1 MRLPKIAIDNHQVT
15 IIITIALA
23 LSGILSFMN
32 MPRSEDPQVSKS
44 GASIIVLYPGA
55 NPANLEQLVVEP
67 IEEALNGLEDINQI
81 NSTMLDGL
89 SMTGI
94 EFETGTDPDEKYSD
108 VIQKI
113 NSIRPD
119 LPSEIFSIRTIKWSV
134 SDVNILQ
141 LAILADSVA
150 YRTLEDEAERLKK
163 KLEKIDGVKNIK
175 IWAVPEQEIRVALN
189 MEKMAQQRISLNQCI
204 QAIQSANLNIPG
216 GSIDLG
222 TKRFSIQTSGNYKS
236 LDDIQN
242 TIIQSDGAKIVYLK
256 DIAHI
261 NFNYEDL
268 NYYARL
274 NGTKAIFVT
283 VMQKEHTNI
292 FQIMEDLK
300 RAIEDYKTA
309 LPPSMTLH
317 YAFDQSESVSYRISN
332 FFSNL
337 FQGILLVGIMI
348 FISLNFR
355 ASLIV
360 MLAIPLSIMIGI
372 TFVDLSGFSLEQ
384 MSIAGLVIALGILV
398 DNAIVV
404 TENVTRF
411 LNLGYDHKTA
421 AIKATQQIG
430 WAVVSS
436 TVTTVLAF
444 VPIVL
449 MEDITGDFIRS
460 MPVTV
465 IFTLS
470 ASLMIAITLTP
481 YLSSKLLMPTPNNNS
496 RRITRLINY
505 FVEKHYR
512 KTLAYALKHGRL
524 IIILAGI
531 ILLLSLSLF
540 PLVGVTFFPK
550 AEKPQFIINIET
562 PKGTSL
568 DKTDE
573 VARFVES
580 KLFNYPQI
588 KHFVTNIGRSNPRI
602 YYNTFEHY
610 ENSTFAQVFI
620 ELKNRD
626 LEQFNQTIT
635 NLRKEFAV
643 YPNARIEVKEFEQG
657 PPVDAP
663 ISIRVLGDNLDVL
676 KALGRDVEQ
685 IFTTTPGTINIV
697 NPLKTS
703 KMDLH
708 VKINRDKAG
717 MSGVPLHEID
727 RTIRT
732 CISGIPISRF
742 RDLDG
747 EEYNIV
753 LRLPIQ
759 KKPQLADFDKIYIA
773 SMSGK
778 MIPLKQIAAIEF
790 LASPQ
795 EINHHNLEREVT
807 ITADVL
813 SEYSVDKTTRS
824 ILGKLRK
831 YNWPKGYRFE
841 IGGEHETRGTSFG
854 GMMQA
859 IVIAMLGIF
868 AVLVLQF
875 RSFIQPLII
884 FAAIPLAIIGSII
897 ALLVTGNSFSFTAFI
912 GLTSLVGIVVNNSI
926 ILVDYTNQLRQDGL
940 EIEAALKQAGETR
953 FLPIL
958 LTSGTTIGGLL
969 PLTLRGGTLWA
980 PMGWTII
987 GGLFVSTV
995 LTLIVVPILY
1005 KMFSTNQKLDS

>member
-1 MRLPKIAIDNHQVT
+1 MRLPKIAIENYQVT
-15 IIITIALA
+15 IIITIGLALA
-23 LSGILSFMN
+23 GILSFIN
-32 MPRSEDPQVSKS
+32 MPRSEDPLVAES
-44 GASIIVLYPGA
+44 GASVIVLYPGA
-55 NPANLEQLVVEP
+55 NPTNLEQLVVEP
-67 IEEALNGLEDINQI
+67 IEEALNELDDIKQI

-94 EFETGTDPDEKYSD
+94 QFETGTDPDEKYSD
-108 VIQKI
+108 VLQKI

-119 LPSEIFSIRTIKWSV
+119 LPAEIFSIRTIKWSV

-141 LAILADSVA
+141 LALIADSAA
-150 YRTLEDEAERLKK
+150 YSTLDSEAERLKTR
-163 KLEKIDGVKNIK
+163 LEKIDGVKNIK
-175 IWAVPEQEIRVALN
+175 IWAVPAQEVRVALN
-189 MEKMAQQRISLNQCI
+189 MEKIAQQKISLTQI
-204 QAIQSANLNIPG
+204 TQAIQSANLNIPG
-216 GSIDLG
+216 GNIDLG
-222 TKRFSIQTSGNYKS
+222 TKRFSIQTSGNFKS
-236 LDDIQN
+236 LEDIQN
-242 TIIQSDGAKIVYLK
+242 TIIHSDGSKIVCLK
-256 DIAHI
+256 DIARVY
-261 NFNYEDL
+261 FAYEDV
-268 NYYARL
+268 NYHARV
-274 NGTKAIFVT
+274 NGTRAIFVT

-292 FQIMEDLK
+292 FQIMDNLK
-300 RAIEDYKTA
+300 MAIAEFKTT
-309 LPPSMTLH
+309 LPNCISLQ
-317 YAFDQSESVSYRISN
+317 YVFDQAESVSYRISN

-372 TFVDLSGFSLEQ
+372 ALVDFSGFSLEQ

-404 TENVTRF
+404 TENITRF
-411 LNLGYDHKTA
+411 LNKGYDHKTA
-421 AIKATQQIG
+421 AIKATEQIG

-470 ASLMIAITLTP
+470 ASLLVAITLTP
-481 YLSSKLLMPTPNNNS
+481 YLSSKLLKATTMENAGKVP
-496 RRITRLINY
+496 RFINY
-505 FVEKHYR
+505 FVENQYR
-512 KTLAYALKHGRL
+512 KTLNYALAHGKR
-524 IIILAGI
+524 IIIMAGI
-531 ILLLSLSLF
+531 IFLLSLSLF
-540 PLVGVTFFPK
+540 PLIGITFFPK

-580 KLFNYPQI
+580 KLLNYSQI
-588 KHFVTNIGRSNPRI
+588 KQFATNIGRSNPRI
-602 YYNTFEHY
+602 YYNIIEHY
-610 ENSTFAQVFI
+610 ENSTTAQVFI
-620 ELKNRD
+620 ELKCRD
-626 LEQFNQTIT
+626 LDQFNQTISALRNEFT
-635 NLRKEFAV
+635 N
-643 YPNARIEVKEFEQG
+643 YPGARIEVKEFEQG

-663 ISIRVLGDNLDVL
+663 VAIRILGDNLDIL
-676 KALGRDVEQ
+676 KTLGRDVEQ
-685 IFTTTPGTINIV
+685 MITAIPGTINIV

-708 VKINRDKAG
+708 VKINRAKAG
-717 MSGVPLHEID
+717 MFGVPLVEID

-732 CISGIPISRF
+732 CIAGIPVSRF
-742 RDLDG
+742 RNIDG
-747 EEYNIV
+747 EEFNIV

-759 KKPQLADFDKIYIA
+759 QKPRLDDFDKIYVT
-773 SMSGK
+773 SVLGK
-778 MIPLKQIAAIEF
+778 LIPLKQIAAIEF
-790 LASPQ
+790 MASPQ

-813 SEYSVDKTTRS
+813 SEYSVDKITRTV
-824 ILGKLRK
+824 IGELEK

-841 IGGEHETRGTSFG
+841 IGGEFETRGTSFG

-859 IVIAMLGIF
+859 IFIAMLGIF
-868 AVLVLQF
+868 GVLVLQF
-875 RSFIQPLII
+875 RSFTQPLII

-897 ALLVTGNSFSFTAFI
+897 TLLVTGNTFSFTAFI

-926 ILVDYTNQLRQDGL
+926 ILVDYTNQLRQEGVEL
-940 EIEAALKQAGETR
+940 EAALKQAGETR

-987 GGLFVSTV
+987 GGLFVSTI
-995 LTLIVVPILY
+995 LTLIVVPVLY
-1005 KMFSTNQKLDS
+1005 KIFAVKVMRNA

>member
-1 MRLPKIAIDNHQVT
+1 MRLPKIAIENHQVT

-32 MPRSEDPQVSKS
+32 MPRSEDPPVSKS

-67 IEEALNGLEDINQI
+67 VEAALNGLEDIQQI

-119 LPSEIFSIRTIKWSV
+119 LPTEIFSIRTIKWSV

-141 LAILADSVA
+141 LAIVADSVA
-150 YRTLEDEAERLKK
+150 YQTLNDEAERLKK
-163 KLEKIDGVKNIK
+163 KLEKIGGVKNIK

-189 MEKMAQQRISLNQCI
+189 MEKMAQHRIPLNQCI

-216 GSIDLG
+216 GNIDLG

-236 LDDIQN
+236 LEEIEN
-242 TIIQSDGAKIVYLK
+242 TIIHSDGSKIVFLK
-256 DIAHI
+256 DIARVY
-261 NFNYEDL
+261 FDYEDI
-268 NYYARL
+268 NYHARV
-274 NGTKAIFVT
+274 NGTTAIFVT
-283 VMQKEHTNI
+283 VMQKERTNI

-300 RAIEDYKTA
+300 AEIENFRTT
-309 LPPSMTLH
+309 LPSSMTLQ

-337 FQGILLVGIMI
+337 FQGVLLVGIMI

-372 TFVDLSGFSLEQ
+372 TFVDLSGFTLEQ

-404 TENVTRF
+404 TENITRF
-411 LNLGYDHKTA
+411 LNMGYDHKTA
-421 AIKATQQIG
+421 AIKATEQIG

-449 MEDITGDFIRS
+449 MGDITGDFIRS

-465 IFTLS
+465 IYTLS
-470 ASLMIAITLTP
+470 ASLMVAIMLTP
-481 YLSSKLLMPTPNNNS
+481 YLSSKLLKPTPLNNAG
-496 RRITRLINY
+496 RVTRAINY
-505 FVEKHYR
+505 LVEKPYR
-512 KTLAYALKHGRL
+512 KTLTYALAHGRL

-531 ILLLSLSLF
+531 ILLASLSLF

-580 KLFNYPQI
+580 KLMNYPQI

-626 LEQFNQTIT
+626 LAIFNKTISD
-635 NLRKEFAV
+635 LRSEFAV

-663 ISIRVLGDNLDVL
+663 IAIRILGDNLDVL
-676 KALGRDVEQ
+676 KALGNDVEQ
-685 IFTTTPGTINIV
+685 IITATPGTINIV

-717 MSGVPLHEID
+717 MFGVPLHEID
-727 RTIRT
+727 RTVRT
-732 CISGIPISRF
+732 CISGTPISRF
-742 RDLDG
+742 RDQAGD
-747 EEYNIV
+747 EYNIV
-753 LRLPIQ
+753 LRLPVK
-759 KKPQLADFDKIYIA
+759 KKPQFEDFDKIYVA
-773 SMSGK
+773 SILGK
-778 MIPLKQIAAIEF
+778 MIPLQQIASVEF
-790 LASPQ
+790 IASPQ
-795 EINHHNLEREVT
+795 EINHHNLQREVT
-807 ITADVL
+807 VTADVL

-824 ILGKLRK
+824 IIARLEN
-831 YNWPKGYRFE
+831 YNWPQGYHFE

-859 IVIAMLGIF
+859 ILIAMLGIF

-875 RSFIQPLII
+875 RSFIQPLVV

-897 ALLVTGNSFSFTAFI
+897 ALLVTGNSFSFTAFV

-926 ILVDYTNQLRQDGL
+926 ILVDYTNQLRQEGKDL
-940 EIEAALKQAGETR
+940 ETAIKQAGETR

-995 LTLIVVPILY
+995 LTLVVVPVLY
-1005 KMFSTNQKLDS
+1005 KLFAKN